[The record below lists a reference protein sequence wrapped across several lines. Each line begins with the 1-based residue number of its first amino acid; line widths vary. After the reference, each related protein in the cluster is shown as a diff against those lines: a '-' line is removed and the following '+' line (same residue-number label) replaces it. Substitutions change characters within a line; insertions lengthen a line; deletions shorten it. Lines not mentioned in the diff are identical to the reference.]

1 MRELLRNRD
10 ARIYLGG
17 QCLSL
22 FGDASLWL
30 AAGIWVK
37 TLTHSNA
44 KAGLV
49 FFFFALASL
58 TSPLAGMVVDRVRR
72 RRVLIS
78 VNLAGAAVVMLLLLV
93 HNASDVWLVY
103 LVMVLYGMTGGLIS
117 SAQSAFLT
125 VLLPEELLADANG
138 LLTTV
143 REGLRLVAPL
153 VGAGLFVVA
162 GGGAVAMIDAA
173 SFVVAAVATL
183 ALRIREPKPERVPQA
198 FLTEVVAGFKHVL
211 GTPVLRRLSASLAVA
226 LLVVGFGE
234 TVVFAVVATGLHRA
248 PSFLGV
254 LLAVQGVGA
263 LAGGPSAAPL
273 VRRIGEPRLVAAGLA
288 LAAVGSALF
297 ASTSLVVV
305 VAGTILFGAAIPW
318 IVVGAFTL
326 LQRLTPAE
334 VQGRAFSAF
343 DMLVSVPQTVSIGV
357 GALLISVIGY
367 RIELAAMAG
376 VTTLAAVIM
385 LLPGAGGPGLR
396 HAAGAGDAAEL
407 EEAEPPLAAA

>member
-1 MRELLRNRD
+1 VRELLRNRD
-10 ARIYLGG
+10 ARVYLGG
-17 QCLSL
+17 QCLSI

-49 FFFFALASL
+49 FFFYALASL

-78 VNLAGAAVVMLLLLV
+78 VNLAGAAIVMLMLLV
-93 HNASDVWLVY
+93 HDASDVWLVY
-103 LVMVLYGMTGGLIS
+103 LVMVLYGMAGGLIS

-125 VLLPEELLADANG
+125 VLLPDELLADANG

-162 GGGAVAMIDAA
+162 GGGAVATIDAA
-173 SFVVAAVATL
+173 TFVVAAGATL

-198 FLTEVVAGFKHVL
+198 FLQEVVAGFKHVL
-211 GTPVLRRLSASLAVA
+211 GTPILRRLSLSLAVA

-234 TVVFAVVATGLHRA
+234 TVVFAVVATGLHRP

-273 VRRIGEPRLVAAGLA
+273 VRTIGEPLLVAAGLA
-288 LAAVGSALF
+288 LAAIGAAMW
-297 ASTSLVVV
+297 ASTTLVVV

-326 LQRLTPAE
+326 LQRRTPAE

-367 RIELAAMAG
+367 HVELAAMAG
-376 VTTLAAVIM
+376 VTTLAAIIM
-385 LLPGAGGPGLR
+385 LLPGAGGPRLR
-396 HAAGAGDAAEL
+396 HAGGDTEEL
-407 EEAEPPLAAA
+407 DEADHPLAAA